1 MHQKTQTTTG
11 MYHDDK
17 HETVSITRD
26 FSGAF
31 QLTTIERPSLTE
43 YFITAVPTEGR
54 SPQVLFQK
62 TAEILRNNG
71 AQIVAQ
77 EAFGSPDDSGPIRQ
91 MLAES
96 FGRVDWPLTWIE
108 AQGLG
113 SFAGTQVWAV
123 SGGPVE
129 RLRLDG
135 TVVGSLLEDECACYC
150 RLGGLHATN
159 ASQTRKAQAIA
170 FLERLEAALRV
181 GGFEFADVV
190 RTWFYLRDILS
201 WYGEFNQARSS
212 FYGSNGVLGNLVP
225 ASTGIGIS
233 LPAGPVMT
241 GGLLAMKPVNGDNA
255 RATSVRSPLQCAA
268 TDYGSLFSRAVEL
281 EASGLRRLYVSG
293 TASIAPDGRTGHSG
307 DLDGQI
313 ARTIEVVSAILESRG
328 MRWRD
333 VVRGVAYVKNAT
345 GLPAWFSYCE
355 AHGLPLMPILATN
368 CDICRDD
375 LLFELEVDAIRRT

>member
-1 MHQKTQTTTG
+1 MS
-11 MYHDDK
+11 HDEK
-17 HETVSITRD
+17 GESASITRN
-26 FSGAF
+26 FSPF
-31 QLTTIERPSLTE
+31 LQLTTIERPSLTE
-43 YFITAVPTEGR
+43 YFITAIPTEDR
-54 SPQVLFQK
+54 PPKALFR
-62 TAEILRNNG
+62 EIEGILRRDD
-71 AQIVAQ
+71 AQIISQ
-77 EAFGSPDDSGPIRQ
+77 EAFGSLGSDCSISQALTGV
-91 MLAES
+91 
-96 FGRVDWPLTWIE
+96 FGRVDWPLTWIK
-108 AQGLG
+108 ARGLE
-113 SFAGTQVWAV
+113 SFAGIQTWAV
-123 SGGPVE
+123 SGGSVE

-135 TVVGSLLEDECACYC
+135 KVVGSLFRDDSACYC
-150 RLGGLHATN
+150 RLGGLYTTD
-159 ASQTRKAQAIA
+159 ASQTRTAQAIE
-170 FLERLEAALRV
+170 FLETLEMTLRI
-181 GGFEFADVV
+181 GGLEFADVV